1 MIDKK
6 LTITDCAKQLE
17 LSRVTI
23 YAYIDKGILV
33 PRKTPAG
40 KKFFLQEDIDE
51 FSKKLTYG
59 VDEDDKL
66 QLS

>member
-23 YAYIDKGILV
+23 YSYIKKGIIV

-40 KKFFLQEDIDE
+40 KSFFLQEDIDKL
-51 FSKKLTYG
+51 SKKFMYG
-59 VDEDDKL
+59 ADEDDNV